1 MDIVAFESTSVNMSD
16 NMEIA
21 VGSRRFDLRS
31 VVNTVDFAFK
41 STRSHFTLARVQHW
55 VTGGCL
61 AATIAVGIVADFI

>member
-1 MDIVAFESTSVNMSD
+1 MDIVALATTSVNMSD
-16 NMEIA
+16 DMEIA

-41 STRSHFTLARVQHW
+41 STRSHFTHARVRHW
-55 VTGGCL
+55 MTGGCL